1 MINEVKLIGYNNPY
15 WVDNPIQFL
24 QLKQI
29 IEKNPRLF
37 GKILHGTGCY
47 KFAYRPDR
55 DKRQLLAWID
65 KCVPKLQDNKYSL
78 GTKCYWILHG
88 LVDFP
93 SCSICGLKENY
104 MTMNINILKGYP
116 IGCTNRCR
124 QKHQLTLCKKE
135 KTCLDRFGVRYT
147 WQSEIIKEKNRQ
159 LHQQNYGVDVPSKSP
174 IIVARSE
181 KRCIELYGV
190 KNGGGSKEVQE
201 KIQKTNLKKRGVKY
215 VLQDP
220 IVQAKIKLKMLSK
233 YGVISYTKTAE
244 YKSQYRQK
252 SLEKYGVE
260 YPSQCQEIRR
270 KQQSRYLYDNV
281 YFDSAPEIALY
292 IWLKD
297 HKIQFEY
304 QPNISFEYEFKRR
317 KFKYF
322 PDFKIKDQLIELK
335 GDHFFSKD
343 GKMIC
348 PYRNKSWSDE
358 KYQEECAKYENK
370 HQCMLVNNVQIWTS
384 EKYNFY
390 LQYIRNI
397 YGHDFLQSLK
407 QYNKNDKNKL

>member
-135 KTCLDRFGVRYT
+135 KTCLDRFGFRYT
-147 WQSEIIKEKNRQ
+147 WQSEIIKEK
-159 LHQQNYGVDVPSKSP
+159 KS
-174 IIVARSE
+174 IVAS
-181 KRCIELYGV
+181 IEL
-190 KNGGGSKEVQE
+190 
-201 KIQKTNLKKRGVKY
+201 
-215 VLQDP
+215 
-220 IVQAKIKLKMLSK
+220 
-233 YGVISYTKTAE
+233 
-244 YKSQYRQK
+244 
-252 SLEKYGVE
+252 
-260 YPSQCQEIRR
+260 
-270 KQQSRYLYDNV
+270 
-281 YFDSAPEIALY
+281 
-292 IWLKD
+292 
-297 HKIQFEY
+297 
-304 QPNISFEYEFKRR
+304 
-317 KFKYF
+317 
-322 PDFKIKDQLIELK
+322 
-335 GDHFFSKD
+335 
-343 GKMIC
+343 
-348 PYRNKSWSDE
+348 WS
-358 KYQEECAKYENK
+358 
-370 HQCMLVNNVQIWTS
+370 
-384 EKYNFY
+384 
-390 LQYIRNI
+390 
-397 YGHDFLQSLK
+397 
-407 QYNKNDKNKL
+407 